1 MRILVVEDEKAL
13 SDALCEIL
21 KRDKYSVDAAYDGMN
36 GFDMGQSGI
45 YDAIIL
51 DIMLPKMNGIDVLL
65 KLRAQGVKTP
75 VLLLTARDGVK
86 DKVKGLDS
94 GADDYLTK
102 PFSKEELSA
111 RVRALCRRKGE
122 DKTSSLTFCGT
133 TLDTL
138 TYTLSAENGSL
149 KLGLKEF
156 QIAHMLFAAP
166 QNIATKEL
174 ILEKVW
180 GFDSDAEYN
189 NVEVYISFLRKKLGF
204 IGSKVKI
211 KAVRGI
217 GYTLEGQ
224 ND

>member
-36 GFDMGQSGI
+36 GLDMGQSGI

-94 GADDYLTK
+94 GA
-102 PFSKEELSA
+102 
-111 RVRALCRRKGE
+111 
-122 DKTSSLTFCGT
+122 
-133 TLDTL
+133 
-138 TYTLSAENGSL
+138 
-149 KLGLKEF
+149 
-156 QIAHMLFAAP
+156 
-166 QNIATKEL
+166 
-174 ILEKVW
+174 
-180 GFDSDAEYN
+180 EYN

>member
-1 MRILVVEDEKAL
+1 M
-13 SDALCEIL
+13 
-21 KRDKYSVDAAYDGMN
+21 
-36 GFDMGQSGI
+36 
-45 YDAIIL
+45 
-51 DIMLPKMNGIDVLL
+51 
-65 KLRAQGVKTP
+65 
-75 VLLLTARDGVK
+75 
-86 DKVKGLDS
+86 
-94 GADDYLTK
+94 
-102 PFSKEELSA
+102 
-111 RVRALCRRKGE
+111 
-122 DKTSSLTFCGT
+122 
-133 TLDTL
+133 
-138 TYTLSAENGSL
+138 

>member
-21 KRDKYSVDAAYDGMN
+21 KRDKYSVDAAYDGIN
-36 GFDMGQSGI
+36 GLDMGQSGI

-122 DKTSSLTFCGT
+122 DKTSSLT
-133 TLDTL
+133 
-138 TYTLSAENGSL
+138 YTLSAENGSL

>member
-1 MRILVVEDEKAL
+1 MRILVVEDEKTL

-21 KRDKYSVDAAYDGMN
+21 KRDKYSVDAAYDGIN
-36 GFDMGQSGI
+36 GLDTGQSGI

-94 GADDYLTK
+94 
-102 PFSKEELSA
+102 
-111 RVRALCRRKGE
+111 
-122 DKTSSLTFCGT
+122 
-133 TLDTL
+133 
-138 TYTLSAENGSL
+138 
-149 KLGLKEF
+149 
-156 QIAHMLFAAP
+156 
-166 QNIATKEL
+166 
-174 ILEKVW
+174 
-180 GFDSDAEYN
+180 DAEYN